1 MRVSLQWVAFSHLG
15 LLPLMTW
22 TMRVGASTGLSSGG
36 AWRVSQRVTPLNVPL
51 SARTVVGVVVRV
63 SVEGVVTGMD
73 GVAGGAV
80 SLGAGVAVDAASV
93 RASVAGVWACV
104 TWMWLGDVV

>member
-1 MRVSLQWVAFSHLG
+1 
-15 LLPLMTW
+15 MTW
-22 TMRVGASTGLSSGG
+22 TMRGGASTGLPCGG
-36 AWRVSQRVTPLNVPL
+36 AWRVSQRVIPLKAPL
-51 SARTVVGVVVRV
+51 SARTVVGV
-63 SVEGVVTGMD
+63 EGLVASMD

-93 RASVAGVWACV
+93 SASVAGVWACV